1 MDNFESKYTDVGA
14 KVQGDKGDK
23 GDKGDEIINSKFKI
37 PAEAATRLQNSKLG
51 SQTRETRGTREN
63 DLTSLF
69 PIPNSQ
75 CPIPDLPASSSSA
88 SSCAYLAWYL
98 LPIIGFFPSLWT
110 LYRRQ
115 GSTEQLATS
124 RISITLAISWLLGYL
139 FLATGAANLDFLSV
153 RLLILNSFLTSGYF
167 LISFWLIIVT
177 IRGKS
182 QRIPGFSR
190 IAQEIFDKYLS

>member
-1 MDNFESKYTDVGA
+1 MDNFESKYRNPGA
-14 KVQGDKGDK
+14 KGQGDTGDKGTHRY
-23 GDKGDEIINSKFKI
+23 GDIINNFS
-37 PAEAATRLQNSKLG
+37 
-51 SQTRETRGTREN
+51 
-63 DLTSLF
+63 TSA
-69 PIPNSQ
+69 PPS
-75 CPIPDLPASSSSA
+75 PSASSSV
-88 SSCAYLAWYL
+88 YLVWYL

-115 GSTEQLATS
+115 GSREQLAIS

-167 LISFWLIIVT
+167 LISLWLIIVT

-182 QRIPGFSR
+182 QRIPAFSR
-190 IAQEIFDKYLS
+190 FAEEIVDKYLS

>member
-1 MDNFESKYTDVGA
+1 MDNFESKYRNAGA
-14 KVQGDKGDK
+14 KGQRDTGNKGTHRYGDM
-23 GDKGDEIINSKFKI
+23 IN
-37 PAEAATRLQNSKLG
+37 NS
-51 SQTRETRGTREN
+51 S
-63 DLTSLF
+63 TSA
-69 PIPNSQ
+69 P
-75 CPIPDLPASSSSA
+75 SSLSA
-88 SSCAYLAWYL
+88 SYSVYLVWYL

-115 GSTEQLATS
+115 GSREQLAIS

-167 LISFWLIIVT
+167 LISLWLIIVT

-182 QRIPGFSR
+182 QRIPAFSR
-190 IAQEIFDKYLS
+190 FAEEIVDKYLS